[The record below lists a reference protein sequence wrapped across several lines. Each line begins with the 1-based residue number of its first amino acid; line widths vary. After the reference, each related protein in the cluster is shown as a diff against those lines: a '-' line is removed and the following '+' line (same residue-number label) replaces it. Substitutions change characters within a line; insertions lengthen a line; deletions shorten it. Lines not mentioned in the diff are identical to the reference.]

1 MTASAIYEGWVRH
14 RRFTP
19 VEHAFTYRHT
29 MLLLDLAELPGVL
42 DRHPLYSARRSA
54 MASFRREDHFGDP
67 ARPLDDCVR
76 ELVEQRTG
84 RRPEG
89 PVRLL
94 TTLRTMGHNFNPVS
108 FYYCF
113 APDSEHVD
121 AVVAQVTNTPWGETH
136 AYVLDRSGTETVMR
150 DSMDKVFHVSP
161 FIGMDNHYDWRVTEP
176 NGQLLVHIDE
186 HDADGNEVFDVTLSL
201 ERSEL
206 TRSALSRALARFP
219 ATSLR
224 VVFLIYWN
232 ALKLKLKG
240 APYFRHPENA
250 R

>member
-1 MTASAIYEGWVRH
+1 M
-14 RRFTP
+14 
-19 VEHAFTYRHT
+19 
-29 MLLLDLAELPGVL
+29 
-42 DRHPLYSARRSA
+42 
-54 MASFRREDHFGDP
+54 
-67 ARPLDDCVR
+67 
-76 ELVEQRTG
+76 
-84 RRPEG
+84 
-89 PVRLL
+89 
-94 TTLRTMGHNFNPVS
+94 S

-113 APDSEHVD
+113 APDSDHVE

-186 HDADGNEVFDVTLSL
+186 HDTEGNEVFDVTLSL

-206 TRSALSRALARFP
+206 TRSAMSRALARFP

-240 APYFRHPENA
+240 APYFRHPEQVK
-250 R
+250 